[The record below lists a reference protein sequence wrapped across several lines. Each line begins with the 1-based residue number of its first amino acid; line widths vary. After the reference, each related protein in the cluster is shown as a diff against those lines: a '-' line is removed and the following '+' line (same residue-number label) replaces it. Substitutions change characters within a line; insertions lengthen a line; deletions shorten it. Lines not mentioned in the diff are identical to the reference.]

1 MMTTVFQR
9 VGPFEILGE
18 IGRGGMAVV
27 FLATDTRTN
36 RRIALKLVPTGHDR
50 EALEILDAERWGAK
64 LQEQF
69 CRTSGHVPV
78 VYEHGTDWGY
88 FYIAMEYLEGRN
100 LSEII
105 AAGPLSSERAAGI
118 AAQLCEFLEAAHRF
132 EVTID
137 GRPLRSLLHGDLKPR
152 NIRVTANDRVKVLD
166 FGIAKALSLS
176 RKVTRNDFGSIAY
189 LSPERLES
197 GEIDAQ
203 SDFWAIGIL
212 LYEMVSGGLPFQAPD
227 TRLLEQ
233 RIQSRRPPA
242 PLGDRCSPGL
252 TAVLA
257 KLLAARREDR
267 YPSAV
272 AIREEL
278 ARVIAGQ
285 QTQAEQQ
292 GWRSRAPDEP
302 VTQRT
307 RPPIRAEDEVTR
319 RTREPKVAHETTV
332 VQAAHHGAPPQSSS
346 RAPGKRVFRNTALL
360 TVLLLMALA
369 TACNEIGVAARAR
382 RLAAAVP
389 ARELDGLAEVWDEHD
404 ALRSRSLGIGLIGL
418 ERALAQQTG
427 TLGDRVIA
435 NYRTALPSVRETQWR
450 SAREALARAVSV
462 VPNTRLKA
470 SLRYCDGHLHRI
482 DGEARKARGK
492 TIEAQREFT
501 DAVTAFREAVELRPG
516 WPDPFLGLART
527 FIYGLE
533 DVDRG
538 ADALAQAQRLGYTP
552 GDRET
557 TQLADGY
564 RSRADTLA
572 RTARTL
578 AGLAQE
584 QDYLARAAAA
594 YRQSLELYA
603 KVVGFADVARTMR
616 LTQRALTH
624 IEQRID
630 VLAQPGGQLPPPNS
644 RPEDGE
650 SPRSGTAAPRHAELE
665 RRVGEPA
672 SADSRLHVSSGSA
685 SPKRG
690 DRLVREGGR

>member
-18 IGRGGMAVV
+18 IGRGGMAAVY
-27 FLATDTRTN
+27 LATDTRTD
-36 RRIALKLVPTGHDR
+36 RRVALKLVPTGHDR
-50 EALEILDAERWGAK
+50 EALEILEAERWGAK

-69 CRTSGHVPV
+69 CRASGHVPA

-88 FYIAMEYLEGRN
+88 FYIAMEYLEGLN

-105 AAGPLSSERAAGI
+105 ATGPLSSQRAAGI

-152 NIRVTANDRVKVLD
+152 NIKVTADDGVKVLD

-189 LSPERLES
+189 LSPERLDT

-233 RIQSRRPPA
+233 RILSRRPPTA
-242 PLGDRCSPGL
+242 LGERCTPGL
-252 TAVLA
+252 AAVIG
-257 KLLAARREDR
+257 KLLASRPEDR
-267 YPSAV
+267 YATAT
-272 AIREEL
+272 AIREDL
-278 ARVIAGQ
+278 ARVIAGE

-292 GWRSRAPDEP
+292 GWPTRATDELP
-302 VTQRT
+302 TQRT
-307 RPPIRAEDEVTR
+307 RPPVRVEEEATR
-319 RTREPKVAHETTV
+319 RTREPKAAHATTV
-332 VQAAHHGAPPQSSS
+332 VQAGHPAVQSQPSPPAAGKARS
-346 RAPGKRVFRNTALL
+346 RRPVLL
-360 TVLLLMALA
+360 TGLLLMALA
-369 TACNEIGVAARAR
+369 SACNEIGVAARAR
-382 RLAAAVP
+382 RLAATVP
-389 ARELDGLAEVWDEHD
+389 TRDLDGIGEVWDQRD
-404 ALRSRSLGIGLIGL
+404 ALRRRSLGIGVIGL
-418 ERALAQQTG
+418 EQALAQQTG
-427 TLGDRVIA
+427 ILGDRVIA
-435 NYRTALPSVRETQWR
+435 NYRTPLPTVREAQWR
-450 SAREALARAVSV
+450 SAREALARAISV
-462 VPNTRLKA
+462 VPRRALQA
-470 SLRYCDGHLHRI
+470 SLRYCDGHLYRI

-492 TIEAQREFT
+492 TVEAQRKFS
-501 DAVTAFREAVELRPG
+501 DAVTAFREAAELRPN

-564 RSRADTLA
+564 RVRAEALTK
-572 RTARTL
+572 TARTL
-578 AGLAQE
+578 AGLPQE
-584 QDYLARAAAA
+584 QDYLTRAAEA
-594 YRQSLELYA
+594 YRQSLDLYA
-603 KVVGFADVARTMR
+603 KVVSFADVARTMR
-616 LTQRALTH
+616 FTQRALGH
-624 IEQRID
+624 VEQRLD
-630 VLAQPGGQLPPPNS
+630 VLSRPAVQPPPQNPT
-644 RPEDGE
+644 PEDGG
-650 SPRSGTAAPRHAELE
+650 SQPRPAGRRGPALRATVAATFAAGAEGPALHAL
-665 RRVGEPA
+665 GA
-672 SADSRLHVSSGSA
+672 AKS
-685 SPKRG
+685 
-690 DRLVREGGR
+690 